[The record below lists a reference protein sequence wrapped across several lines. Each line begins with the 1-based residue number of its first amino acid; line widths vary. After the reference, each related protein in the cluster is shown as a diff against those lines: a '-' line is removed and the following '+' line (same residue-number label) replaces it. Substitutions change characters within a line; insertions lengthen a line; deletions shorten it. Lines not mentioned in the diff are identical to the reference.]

1 MSAGRGSFLT
11 PVHGTNRAAF
21 GPLEWGLFVIAGA
34 GFGSAFVF
42 IAVALESLSPAIIT
56 FIRAAAAAVAI
67 LVFPQA
73 RRPIDRIDRW
83 RIVLLS
89 LVLVVIPLT
98 LIPIS
103 LQWIDSALVGML
115 GGAMP
120 IMATI
125 ISSLVLRAAPR
136 RNQAVGV
143 ALGFVGV
150 MLVSI
155 PSMGQ
160 GSAAVAGIGLVLIA
174 TGCYAFALNLA
185 APLQRKYGS
194 PTIMARCLLVAAF
207 ITAPTAWL
215 ARGDSVFDWGAILA
229 ILFVGAFCTGLASVA
244 LGSLIG
250 RAGAARASIVA
261 YLVPVVAVLL
271 GVLVRNESINIVESA
286 GIITILL
293 GAWLTSRTDL

>member
-1 MSAGRGSFLT
+1 MSPGRAPFLT
-11 PVHGTNRAAF
+11 PVHGTNREAF
-21 GPLEWGLFVIAGA
+21 GPVEWGLFVTAGV

-42 IAVALESLSPAIIT
+42 IALALDSLSPAVIT
-56 FIRAAAAAVAI
+56 WMRAGAGALA
-67 LVFPQA
+67 LLGFPQA
-73 RRPIDRIDRW
+73 RRSIDRIDRW

-89 LVLVVIPLT
+89 LVLVVLPLT

-120 IMATI
+120 IIATI
-125 ISSLVLRAAPR
+125 ISSLLLRASPR
-136 RNQAVGV
+136 RNQATGV

-150 MLVSI
+150 TLVSI

-160 GSAAVAGIGLVLIA
+160 GAAAVAGIGLVLIA
-174 TGCYAFALNLA
+174 TACYALALNLA

-194 PTIMARCLLVAAF
+194 PTIMARCLLVATF
-207 ITAPTAWL
+207 ITAPLAWL
-215 ARGDSVFDWGAILA
+215 GRADSVFDWEAILA
-229 ILFVGAFCTGLASVA
+229 ILFVGAFSTGLASVA

-261 YLVPVVAVLL
+261 YLVPVIAVLL
-271 GVLVRNESINIVESA
+271 GVLIRDESVNPIEFG
-286 GIITILL
+286 GIAAILL
-293 GAWLTSRTDL
+293 GAWLTSRTEL

>member
-1 MSAGRGSFLT
+1 MSVGSGSFLT

-21 GPLEWGLFVIAGA
+21 GPLEWGLFVTAGA

-56 FIRAAAAAVAI
+56 FIRAGAGAAAI
-67 LVFPQA
+67 LIFPQA
-73 RRPIDRIDRW
+73 RRPVDRSDRW
-83 RIVLLS
+83 RIILLS
-89 LVLVVIPLT
+89 LVLVVLPLS

-125 ISSLVLRAAPR
+125 ISSLLLRAGPR

-143 ALGFVGV
+143 VLGFVGV

-160 GSAAVAGIGLVLIA
+160 GSAAVAGIGLVLVA
-174 TGCYAFALNLA
+174 TGSYAFALNLA

-194 PTIMARCLLVAAF
+194 PTIMARCLLVATF
-207 ITAPTAWL
+207 ITAPSAWL

-229 ILFVGAFCTGLASVA
+229 ILFVGAFSTGLASVA

-271 GVLVRNESINIVESA
+271 GVLVRNETVNVVEIA
-286 GIITILL
+286 GIATILV

>member
-1 MSAGRGSFLT
+1 MSDGRGPFLT
-11 PVHGTNRAAF
+11 PVHGTNREAF
-21 GPLEWGLFVIAGA
+21 GPVDWGLFATAGL

-42 IAVALESLSPAIIT
+42 IALALDSLSPALIT
-56 FIRAAAAAVAI
+56 WIRAGSGALAI
-67 LVFPQA
+67 LAFPQA

-83 RIVLLS
+83 PVVLLS
-89 LVLVVIPLT
+89 LVLVVLPLT

-120 IMATI
+120 IIATI
-125 ISSLVLRAAPR
+125 ISSVLLRTSPR

-160 GSAAVAGIGLVLIA
+160 GSAAIAGIGLVLIA
-174 TGCYAFALNLA
+174 TGSYALALNLA

-194 PTIMARCLLVAAF
+194 ATIMARCLLVSAL
-207 ITAPTAWL
+207 ITAPLAWL
-215 ARGDSVFDWGAILA
+215 GRADSVFDWEAVLA
-229 ILFVGAFCTGLASVA
+229 IVFVGAFSTGLASVA

-261 YLVPVVAVLL
+261 YMVPVVAVLL
-271 GVLVRNESINIVESA
+271 GVLVRDESVNLVESA
-286 GIITILL
+286 GIAAILL
-293 GAWLTSRTDL
+293 GAWLTSRTEL

>member
-1 MSAGRGSFLT
+1 MSVGRGPFLT
-11 PVHGTNRAAF
+11 PVHGTNREAF
-21 GPLEWGLFVIAGA
+21 GPVEWGLFVTAGL

-42 IAVALESLSPAIIT
+42 IALALSSLSPAVIT
-56 FIRAAAAAVAI
+56 WIRAGAGAIAI
-67 LVFPQA
+67 LAFPRA
-73 RRPIDRIDRW
+73 RRSIDRTDRW

-89 LVLVVIPLT
+89 IVLVVLPLT
-98 LIPIS
+98 LVPIS

-125 ISSLVLRAAPR
+125 IASLLRRTAPR
-136 RNQAVGV
+136 RNQAGGV

-150 MLVSI
+150 LLVSI
-155 PSMGQ
+155 PTMGQ
-160 GSAAVAGIGLVLIA
+160 GSAAIAGVGLVLIA
-174 TGCYAFALNLA
+174 TGSYAFALNLA

-194 PTIMARCLLVAAF
+194 ATIMARCLLISAF
-207 ITAPTAWL
+207 ITAPLAWL
-215 ARGDSVFDWGAILA
+215 GRADSVFDWEAILA
-229 ILFVGAFCTGLASVA
+229 IVFVGAFSTGLASVA

-271 GVLVRNESINIVESA
+271 GVLVRDESVNLVESA
-286 GIITILL
+286 GIATILL

>member
-1 MSAGRGSFLT
+1 MSEGRGSFLT
-11 PVHGTNRAAF
+11 HVHGTNRDAF
-21 GPLEWGLFVIAGA
+21 GPLEWGLFLTTGL

-42 IAVALESLSPAIIT
+42 IAMALDSLSPAVIT
-56 FIRAAAAAVAI
+56 FIRAGAGALVI

-73 RRPIDRIDRW
+73 RSPIARADRW

-89 LVLVVIPLT
+89 LVLVVLPLT

-120 IMATI
+120 IMATL
-125 ISSLVLRAAPR
+125 ISSLLLRAAPR
-136 RNQAVGV
+136 PNQAVGV

-150 MLVSI
+150 ILVSL
-155 PSMGQ
+155 PSMGE
-160 GSAAVAGIGLVLIA
+160 GSAAITGIGLVLIG

-194 PTIMARCLLVAAF
+194 PTIMARCLLVGAL
-207 ITAPTAWL
+207 ITAPYAWL
-215 ARGDSVFDWGAILA
+215 ARGDSVFDWGAVLA
-229 ILFVGAFCTGLASVA
+229 ILFVGAFSTGLASVA

-250 RAGAARASIVA
+250 RAGAARASTVA
-261 YLVPVVAVLL
+261 YLVPVIAVAL
-271 GVLVRNESINIVESA
+271 GVLVRNESVNLIEGA
-286 GIITILL
+286 GIATILV
-293 GAWLTSRTDL
+293 GAWLTSRTEL

>member
-1 MSAGRGSFLT
+1 MSAGRGPFLT
-11 PVHGTNRAAF
+11 PVHGTNREAF
-21 GPLEWGLFVIAGA
+21 GPAEWGLFATAGL
-34 GFGSAFVF
+34 GFGSAFVL
-42 IAVALESLSPAIIT
+42 IALALDSLSPALIT
-56 FIRAAAAAVAI
+56 WIRAGAGALAI
-67 LVFPQA
+67 LAFPQA
-73 RRPIDRIDRW
+73 RRSIDRIDHW

-89 LVLVVIPLT
+89 LVLVVLPLT

-125 ISSLVLRAAPR
+125 ISSLLLRTTPR

-160 GSAAVAGIGLVLIA
+160 GSAAIAGIGLVLCA
-174 TGCYAFALNLA
+174 TGSYALALNLA

-194 PTIMARCLLVAAF
+194 PTIMGRCLLVSAF
-207 ITAPTAWL
+207 ITAPFAWL
-215 ARGDSVFDWGAILA
+215 GRADSALDWEAIFA
-229 ILFVGAFCTGLASVA
+229 IVFVGAFSTGLASVA

-261 YLVPVVAVLL
+261 YLVPVVAVFL
-271 GVLVRNESINIVESA
+271 GVLIRDESVNLVETA
-286 GIITILL
+286 GIATILL
-293 GAWLTSRTDL
+293 GAWLTSRTEL

>member
-1 MSAGRGSFLT
+1 MSAGRGPFLT
-11 PVHGTNRAAF
+11 PVHGTNREAF
-21 GPLEWGLFVIAGA
+21 GPVEWGLFVTAGL

-42 IAVALESLSPAIIT
+42 IALALDSLSPALIT
-56 FIRAAAAAVAI
+56 WIRAGAGALAI
-67 LVFPQA
+67 LAFPQA
-73 RRPIDRIDRW
+73 RRSIDRIDRW

-89 LVLVVIPLT
+89 LVLVVLPLT
-98 LIPIS
+98 LVPIS

-120 IMATI
+120 IIATI
-125 ISSLVLRAAPR
+125 ISSLLLRTSPR
-136 RNQAVGV
+136 RNQAIGV

-155 PSMGQ
+155 PAMGQ
-160 GSAAVAGIGLVLIA
+160 GSTAIAGIGLVLIA
-174 TGCYAFALNLA
+174 TGSYALALNMA

-194 PTIMARCLLVAAF
+194 PTIMARCLLVSAF
-207 ITAPTAWL
+207 ITAPFAWL
-215 ARGDSVFDWGAILA
+215 GGADSVFDWEAILA
-229 ILFVGAFCTGLASVA
+229 IVFVGAFSTGLASVA

-250 RAGAARASIVA
+250 RSGAARASIVA

-271 GVLVRNESINIVESA
+271 GVLIRDESVNLVESA
-286 GIITILL
+286 GIATILL

>member
-21 GPLEWGLFVIAGA
+21 GPLEWGLFVTAGA
-34 GFGSAFVF
+34 GFGSAFVL
-42 IAVALESLSPAIIT
+42 IALALESLSPAMIT
-56 FIRAAAAAVAI
+56 FIRAGAGAAAI

-73 RRPIDRIDRW
+73 RRPIDRSDRW

-125 ISSLVLRAAPR
+125 ISSLLLRAAPR

-143 ALGFVGV
+143 VLGFVGV

-194 PTIMARCLLVAAF
+194 STIMARCLLVAALL
-207 ITAPTAWL
+207 TAPIAWL

-229 ILFVGAFCTGLASVA
+229 ILFVGAFSTGLASVA

-271 GVLVRNESINIVESA
+271 GVLVRNESINIVEGA
-286 GIITILL
+286 GIITILV
-293 GAWLTSRTDL
+293 GAWLTSRTEL

>member
-11 PVHGTNRAAF
+11 HVHGTNREAF
-21 GPLEWGLFVIAGA
+21 GPLEWGLFATAGL

-42 IAVALESLSPAIIT
+42 IALALDSLSPGIIT
-56 FIRAAAAAVAI
+56 FIRAAAGALAI

-73 RRPIDRIDRW
+73 RSPIARADRW

-89 LVLVVIPLT
+89 LVLVVLPLT

-125 ISSLVLRAAPR
+125 ISSLLLRSAPR
-136 RNQAVGV
+136 RNQAYGV
-143 ALGFVGV
+143 ALGFLGV
-150 MLVSI
+150 ILVSV

-160 GSAAVAGIGLVLIA
+160 GSAAIAGIGLVLIG

-194 PTIMARCLLVAAF
+194 PTIMARCLLVGAL
-207 ITAPTAWL
+207 ITAPYSWL
-215 ARGDSVFDWGAILA
+215 ARGDSVFDWGAVLA
-229 ILFVGAFCTGLASVA
+229 IVFVGAFSTGLASVA

-261 YLVPVVAVLL
+261 YLVPVIAVLL
-271 GVLVRNESINIVESA
+271 GVLIRDESVSLVESA
-286 GIITILL
+286 GIATILM
-293 GAWLTSRTDL
+293 GAWLTSRTEL

>member
-1 MSAGRGSFLT
+1 MSDGRGPFLT
-11 PVHGTNRAAF
+11 PVHGTNREAF
-21 GPLEWGLFVIAGA
+21 GPVEWGLFATAGL

-42 IAVALESLSPAIIT
+42 IALALDSLSPALIT
-56 FIRAAAAAVAI
+56 WIRAGAGALAI
-67 LVFPQA
+67 LAFPQA

-83 RIVLLS
+83 PIVLLS
-89 LVLVVIPLT
+89 LVLVVLPLT

-120 IMATI
+120 IIATI
-125 ISSLVLRAAPR
+125 ISSVLLRTSPR

-160 GSAAVAGIGLVLIA
+160 GSAAIAGIGLVLTA
-174 TGCYAFALNLA
+174 TGSYALALNLA

-194 PTIMARCLLVAAF
+194 ATIMARCLLVSAF
-207 ITAPTAWL
+207 ITAPFAWL
-215 ARGDSVFDWGAILA
+215 GRADSVFDWEAVLA
-229 ILFVGAFCTGLASVA
+229 IVFVGAFSTGLASVA

-271 GVLVRNESINIVESA
+271 GVLVRDESINLVESA
-286 GIITILL
+286 GIAAILL
-293 GAWLTSRTDL
+293 GAWLTSRTEL